1 VLLTEDKT
9 LFESRFYFEAND
21 LPDSAKSHM
30 EKWLSD
36 MKKVAEN
43 Y

>member
-1 VLLTEDKT
+1 MDMT
-9 LFESRFYFEAND
+9 LKSLQKWLETND

-36 MKKVAEN
+36 MKKIAEN
-43 Y
+43 YQ